1 MYICIIYL
9 YSTAGNVKA
18 AKQAVFV
25 GMVFI
30 SAWVLLLVVA
40 TLAFKSLLPRLFTSD
55 SCLLAAVTV
64 PMFVITLS
72 VGFDSVQ
79 GSLGGVI
86 RASGKQL
93 LGSFINVFTY
103 WVFGLP
109 LGTVLTIVAGL
120 GATGY
125 WIGLTCAPFLQ
136 AVLYSVVL
144 LSMNWRKESEK
155 AQRMAGKASE
165 QTDSS
170 ELVRFHVEGE
180 GEGAVDGN
188 GNSHGNDD
196 SSKCDGHAVANGLSH
211 SASVEENET
220 HCEDG
225 DNPVQEEVDAIPLLP
240 NGSAEEPQSAMSSS
254 RSIELSKEKISSH
267 LEATSSMPNHCNHAL
282 SVNGS
287 DFESQHDDDLLPL
300 ISEDEDGVSSW
311 GHSEEEESCHETESD
326 MTVRSKPALNTHA
339 RVSLQT
345 IVLRVAT
352 LFAFLV
358 LLTVAVTISQ
368 LYVYPSNI
376 GPCLNSTIA
385 LNVSV
390 NVTHTQPI
398 CSVY

>member
-1 MYICIIYL
+1 MLSMYL
-9 YSTAGNVKA
+9 HPTAGNVKT
-18 AKQAVFV
+18 AKRAVYV

-30 SAWVLLLVVA
+30 SAWVLLLVVT
-40 TLAFKSLLPRLFTSD
+40 TLAFKDLLPRLFTSD
-55 SCLLAAVTV
+55 PCLLAAVAV
-64 PMFVITLS
+64 PMFIIPLS
-72 VGFDSVQ
+72 SGFDSVQ
-79 GSLGGVI
+79 GTLGGAL

-93 LGSFINVFTY
+93 LGSFINLFTY
-103 WVFGLP
+103 WVMGLP

-120 GATGY
+120 GTTGY

-155 AQRMAGKASE
+155 AQRMAGKTLE

-170 ELVRFHVEGE
+170 ELVRFHVEEE
-180 GEGAVDGN
+180 GEGSVDSKGNSPGN
-188 GNSHGNDD
+188 GD
-196 SSKCDGHAVANGLSH
+196 SSKCDGHSVANGLLH
-211 SASVEENET
+211 SVSVEENEA

-225 DNPVQEEVDAIPLLP
+225 DNLVQEEIVDSMPLLP
-240 NGSAEEPQSAMSSS
+240 NGSAEVPQSAISSS
-254 RSIELSKEKISSH
+254 CSIKLSNEEISSH
-267 LEATSSMPNHCNHAL
+267 LDATSSIPNHCNHTL

-300 ISEDEDGVSSW
+300 ISEDEAGVSSW
-311 GHSEEEESCHETESD
+311 GHSEEEESCNETEPNV
-326 MTVRSKPALNTHA
+326 TITSKPAFNTHA
-339 RVSLQT
+339 RSSLQT
-345 IVLRVAT
+345 IALRVTT

-358 LLTVAVTISQ
+358 LLAVAVTISQ

-390 NVTHTQPI
+390 NVTNAQPV

>member
-1 MYICIIYL
+1 M
-9 YSTAGNVKA
+9 
-18 AKQAVFV
+18 
-25 GMVFI
+25 
-30 SAWVLLLVVA
+30 LLLVVA
-40 TLAFKSLLPRLFTSD
+40 TLAFKGLLPRLFTSD

-64 PMFVITLS
+64 PMFVIPLS

-109 LGTVLTIVAGL
+109 LGAVLTIVAGL

-136 AVLYSVVL
+136 AILYFVVL
-144 LSMNWRKESEK
+144 LSLNWRKESEK
-155 AQRMAGKASE
+155 AQRMAGKALD

-170 ELVRFHVEGE
+170 ELVRFHVEGG
-180 GEGAVDGN
+180 GEGSVDSSGN
-188 GNSHGNDD
+188 GRGDGD
-196 SSKCDGHAVANGLSH
+196 SRKCDGQTVANGLSH
-211 SASVEENET
+211 SASVEENEA

-225 DNPVQEEVDAIPLLP
+225 DNLVQEEVDAMPLLP
-240 NGSAEEPQSAMSSS
+240 NSSAEVPQSAMSSS

-267 LEATSSMPNHCNHAL
+267 LEATSSMPNHCNHTL

-287 DFESQHDDDLLPL
+287 GFESQHDDDDLLPL
-300 ISEDEDGVSSW
+300 VSEDEDGVSSW
-311 GHSEEEESCHETESD
+311 GHSEEEESSNETESD
-326 MTVRSKPALNTHA
+326 VTVTGKPAFNTHA
-339 RVSLQT
+339 RISLQT
-345 IVLRVAT
+345 TVLRVAT
-352 LFAFLV
+352 LLAFLV
-358 LLTVAVTISQ
+358 LLAVAVTISQ

-390 NVTHTQPI
+390 NVTNAQPA